1 MAMSSDKK
9 LTISVIVLLALGGA
23 LYLQK
28 RAQKREEATYTLQSK
43 IELPKFGVSE
53 EQSKQVDQI
62 SIQQPAG
69 DAGPGA
75 KVVLK
80 KDGEE
85 WKLEEPVKAKANKSN
100 VDSILDNLK
109 TLELIETIS
118 DSADSY
124 TQHGVNDTAG
134 IHAVFNKGSD
144 VLADVYFGHGGSRG
158 QMMRIAGKTG
168 VFTVKGYS
176 SYLYTRDAKQWR
188 DMLLMKFDDTKVK
201 SVDITNEHGVFAFAK
216 AADKDKKDAKDGDK
230 KATWAG
236 KFHKGKAGALA
247 PIARLES
254 SKVDDMLR
262 AYKDLNA
269 LDFSQNKG
277 PVDTGLDAPS
287 ATLTIT
293 LDDGARKVLKL
304 GKTADASNRWV
315 ATEGSAEAFTISSYA
330 ADWVT
335 SNVDKYQKPE
345 EKKGDKKD
353 SSPPPTSPR
362 GMMGGPGGPGGPPPG
377 MQ

>member
-9 LTISVIVLLALGGA
+9 LTISVIVLLGLGGA

-43 IELPKFGVSE
+43 VALPKFGVSE

-69 DAGPGA
+69 DSGLGA

-100 VDSILDNLK
+100 VDSILENLK
-109 TLELIETIS
+109 TLELTEVIS

-124 TQHGVNDTAG
+124 TQHGVNDTGA
-134 IHAVFNKGSD
+134 IHAVFNKGSE
-144 VLADVYFGHGGSRG
+144 VLADLYFGHGGSRG
-158 QMMRIAGKTG
+158 QMLRVGGKTG

-188 DMLLMKFDDTKVK
+188 DMLLMKFEDTKVK
-201 SVDITNEHGVFAFAK
+201 TVDITNEHGAFAFAK
-216 AADKDKKDAKDGDK
+216 APDKKDAKDGDK

-236 KFHKGKAGALA
+236 KFHKGKTGALA
-247 PIARLES
+247 AIARFES

-277 PVDTGLDAPS
+277 PVDTGLDAPV
-287 ATLTIT
+287 ATVTIT

-304 GKTADASNRWV
+304 GKTAEASNRWV

-335 SNVDKYQKPE
+335 SDVDKYQKPE

-353 SSPPPTSPR
+353 SSPPPMNPR